1 MKKCDHPVHPYIPD
15 MAPANREEML
25 RELGIAS
32 AEELFADVPPHL
44 RVKGLL
50 DLPQPL
56 LSEYDLYRHTKRI
69 LAQNKSCADH
79 LSFLGGGCWQHYV
92 PAVCDEINS
101 RGEFLTAYT
110 GDTYQDHGRWQA
122 LFEYASLMG
131 ELLNMEIVSVPTY
144 DWGQAAA
151 TSILMAQRITGRD
164 EVLVASV
171 TSPERLRII
180 AGYCEPTC
188 AARVVPCDL
197 ETGLL
202 IPGEFEKAV
211 SDRTCAVY
219 FENPSYLGTIQAQAG
234 EIAGIAHRHG
244 ALCVVGADPISLGVL
259 APPADYSADI
269 VCGDLQPLAMHMNYG
284 GGLSGFIASHDEPR
298 FLMEFPTRLVGLTHT
313 EAEGEYGFGEVVFS
327 RTSFVE
333 REQAK
338 EYVGTGTSL
347 WAITAGVYLALL
359 GPQGMKQTGEAI
371 LQRTQYAKRWL
382 GRIPGVTVPAI
393 AAPSF
398 KDFVVRLD
406 GTGKTVSSVNKAL
419 VERGIFGGKDLTQE
433 FPALGQS
440 ALFCVTEIHTKQDI
454 DRLAACLE
462 EMVAS

>member
-1 MKKCDHPVHPYIPD
+1 MTKARYPVHPYIPN
-15 MAPANREEML
+15 MAPANKEEML
-25 RELGIAS
+25 RELGISS
-32 AEELFADVPPHL
+32 AEELFADIPAHL

-50 DLPQPL
+50 DLPEPL
-56 LSEYDLYRHTKRI
+56 LSEYDLSRHTNGI
-69 LAQNKSCADH
+69 LEQNKSCAH
-79 LSFLGGGCWQHYV
+79 YLSFLGGGCWQHYV

-122 LFEYASLMG
+122 LFECASLMG

-151 TSILMAQRITGRD
+151 TSIRMAQRITGRD

-171 TSPERLRII
+171 TSPERLEII
-180 AGYCEPTC
+180 TGYCEPTC
-188 AARVVPCDL
+188 AIRVVPCDL
-197 ETGLL
+197 DTGLL
-202 IPGEFEKAV
+202 IPGEFENAI

-219 FENPSYLGTIQAQAG
+219 FENPSYLGTIQARAP
-234 EIAGIAHRHG
+234 EIAAIAHGHG
-244 ALCVVGADPISLGVL
+244 ALCVVGADPISLGLL
-259 APPADYSADI
+259 APPADYGADI
-269 VCGDLQPLAMHMNYG
+269 VCGDLQPLGIHMNYG
-284 GGLSGFIASHDEPR
+284 GGLSGFIASRDEPR
-298 FLMEFPTRLVGLTHT
+298 FVMEFPTRLVGLTRT
-313 EAEGEYGFGEVVFS
+313 AAGGEYGFGEVAFS
-327 RTSFVE
+327 RTSFME
-333 REQAK
+333 REQGK

-359 GPQGMKQTGEAI
+359 GPQGMKEIGEAI
-371 LQRTQYAKRWL
+371 LQRTQYAKRRL
-382 GRIPGVTVPAI
+382 GRVPGVVVPAG

-398 KDFVVRLD
+398 KDFMVRLD
-406 GTGKTVSSVNKAL
+406 GTGKTVDAVNKAL
-419 VERGIFGGKDLTQE
+419 LEHGIFGGKDLAQE

-462 EMVAS
+462 EVVAS